1 MNLIVKVMQQTTQFM
16 KTKITLT
23 LLSLLFI
30 VGIMSSCGAGGK
42 ATCDAYGQAKV
53 QQNSDLASK

>member
-1 MNLIVKVMQQTTQFM
+1 MQQTTQFM